1 MSFLSFFGKI
11 GHALSSPATAKDV
24 QIAASIAAPFS
35 PGIGSLVETIA
46 GAVYSVESA
55 AAAGTPGA
63 SKKAQAQ
70 SIIDV
75 AAPVATTVL
84 DSIAGKSVD
93 PSSVAPVL
101 NTLIDDVV
109 TLFHLLGVFTKSSTA
124 ATAAEPAAAPVAA
137 VTPAAVEPVIVPVI
151 PAGVPSAHL

>member
-11 GHALSSPATAKDV
+11 GHALKSPALAQDAG
-24 QIAASIAAPFS
+24 IAASIAAPFA

-63 SKKAQAQ
+63 TKKAQAQ

-84 DSIAGKSVD
+84 DQIAGKNVD
-93 PSSVAPVL
+93 PSSVAPVM

-109 TLFHLLGVFTKSSTA
+109 ALFHTLGVFTKTSTV
-124 ATAAEPAAAPVAA
+124 AAPV
-137 VTPAAVEPVIVPVI
+137 VTPAAEPVI
-151 PAGVPSAHL
+151 PAGVPSGHPLS